1 MRALRKLLLPFSLIY
16 AGILRVRH
24 FLYDSGVKGAYRP
37 RQQTIVLGNLA
48 LGGTGKTPMT
58 LYFLNQ
64 LEAKSTAVLSR
75 GYGRK
80 TKGTFEVK
88 TTSTPEECGD
98 EPLMIKRRRPEVM
111 VLVDENRKRGL
122 DYLSENY
129 PEITTVVMDDAYQH
143 RRVLADRYVLLTT
156 YDKPFSSDHLIPA
169 GDLRDLKMR
178 KKAADAIVVTK
189 CPPEISEDK
198 KANLKKS
205 LVASPDQKIFFSH
218 LTYDE
223 PKPLFADGD
232 SSLQNGR
239 EVVLVSGI
247 AQPHVFEKQAAQD
260 FQVIKHFIFK
270 DHHPFK
276 REDLFKLH
284 NFIDTFEGAKPAV
297 ITTEKDAMRLRKF
310 ADWFEEN
317 EIEIWFWP
325 IRMNF
330 GTETESFDQLI
341 QKYARK
347 S

>member
-16 AGILRVRH
+16 SGILRIRH
-24 FLYDSGVKGAYRP
+24 FIYDTGVKESYRP
-37 RQQTIVLGNLA
+37 LQQTIVLGNLA

-58 LYFLNQ
+58 LYFLNR
-64 LEAKSTAVLSR
+64 LDAGTTAVLSR

-80 TKGTFEVK
+80 TKGTFVVEAS
-88 TTSTPEECGD
+88 STPEECGD
-98 EPLMIKRRRPEVM
+98 EPLMIKQRHPEVM

-122 DYLSENY
+122 GYLAENH
-129 PEITTVVMDDAYQH
+129 PEIKTVLLDDAYQH
-143 RRVLADRYVLLTT
+143 RKITADRYLLLTT
-156 YDKPFSSDHLIPA
+156 YGMPYSSDQLLPA
-169 GDLRDLKMR
+169 GNLRDLKMR
-178 KKAADAIVVTK
+178 RKAADAIVVTK
-189 CPPEISEDK
+189 CPADLKKTE
-198 KANLKKS
+198 KANLARELS
-205 LVASPDQKIFFSH
+205 ASPDQKIFFAH

-223 PKPLFADGD
+223 PKPLFANDGL
-232 SSLQNGR
+232 SLTGGR
-239 EVVLVSGI
+239 EVILLSGI

-276 REDLFKLH
+276 REDLFKLRD
-284 NFIDTFEGAKPAV
+284 FIDTFEGAKPAV
-297 ITTEKDAMRLRKF
+297 ITTEKDAMRLSKF